1 MSVIGQQA
9 SGGRGRLII
18 LSAPSGTGKTTIA
31 RTIAAGHPKIQV
43 SVSHTTRRPR
53 PEEKHGQ
60 DYFFVDRQ
68 SFLDMIANDQ
78 FLEYAEVFDHYYG
91 TSHRAVKR
99 HLADGISVL
108 LVIDWRGARL
118 VRGRFKDVLSVF
130 FVPPSY
136 SVLERRLV
144 ERGQDTDT
152 VMKRRLQEALE
163 EVRHH
168 HEYDHVIVNDH
179 FETAVEE
186 CEKLIFSAVVPTSG
200 RYFDPASFIATMKNG
215 TLRNSRDDD

>member
-1 MSVIGQQA
+1 MGSEMCI
-9 SGGRGRLII
+9 R
-18 LSAPSGTGKTTIA
+18 
-31 RTIAAGHPKIQV
+31 
-43 SVSHTTRRPR
+43 
-53 PEEKHGQ
+53 
-60 DYFFVDRQ
+60 D
-68 SFLDMIANDQ
+68 
-78 FLEYAEVFDHYYG
+78 
-91 TSHRAVKR
+91 
-99 HLADGISVL
+99 
-108 LVIDWRGARL
+108 
-118 VRGRFKDVLSVF
+118 SVF

-136 SVLERRLV
+136 AVLERRLV

-152 VMKRRLQEALE
+152 AMKRRLQEALE